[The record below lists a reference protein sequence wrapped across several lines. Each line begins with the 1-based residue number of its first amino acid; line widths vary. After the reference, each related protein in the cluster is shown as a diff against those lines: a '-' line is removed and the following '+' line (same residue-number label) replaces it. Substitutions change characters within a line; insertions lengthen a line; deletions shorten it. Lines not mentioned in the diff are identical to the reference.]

1 MKMKNNQI
9 MKRVILTLV
18 ISLVSTVSFAGMSN
32 SDKSKTIECTG
43 IYYTNSMIPQ
53 GELELE
59 KIVQSFAAKKFLNSH
74 LIKEGVEEEKLNKEV
89 LKVVD
94 VRYGKPYE
102 EEITKECDNFIFKLI
117 PGSKDEIKKI
127 AESLGYINTKE
138 IK

>member
-1 MKMKNNQI
+1 MHIKKPFRI
-9 MKRVILTLV
+9 IATCLFAILLTTSSNAE
-18 ISLVSTVSFAGMSN
+18 ISD
-32 SDKSKTIECTG
+32 SDKSKSIECTG
-43 IYYTNSMIPQ
+43 IYYANSMIPQ

-59 KIVQSFAAKKFLNSH
+59 KIVHSFAAKKFLNSY

-102 EEITKECDNFIFKLI
+102 EETTKECDNFIFKLI

-127 AESLGYINTKE
+127 AESGIY
-138 IK
+138 

>member
-1 MKMKNNQI
+1 MKMKNNQMI
-9 MKRVILTLV
+9 KRVILTLV

-43 IYYTNSMIPQ
+43 IYYANSMIPQ

-74 LIKEGVEEEKLNKEV
+74 LIKEGVEEEKLNKKILEI
-89 LKVVD
+89 VD
-94 VRYGKPYE
+94 SRYGKPYDE
-102 EEITKECDNFIFKLI
+102 ETTRECDNFIFKLI

-127 AESLGYINTKE
+127 AESGIY
-138 IK
+138 